1 MAFRDCVTVTAGKE
15 LDMSGSKNFS
25 GRTVKGTTISYIQL
39 LGTSASFQCRF
50 SGNQLGYASDYALS
64 GKYVASAAASNI
76 VTYSNQF
83 GDWDKLYVYSGS
95 VNAYIE

>member
-76 VTYSNQF
+76 VTYNNQF

>member
-25 GRTVKGTTISYIQL
+25 GRTVRGTTISYIQL

-50 SGNQLGYASDYALS
+50 SGN
-64 GKYVASAAASNI
+64 
-76 VTYSNQF
+76 
-83 GDWDKLYVYSGS
+83 
-95 VNAYIE
+95 

>member
-15 LDMSGSKNFS
+15 LDMSGDKSFS
-25 GRTVKGTTISYIQL
+25 GRTVRGTTISYIQL

-64 GKYVASAAASNI
+64 GKYIASAAASNI
-76 VTYSNQF
+76 VTYNNQF